1 MFALLQCQESPLHQL
16 GAIDGLLGMA
26 KKKSKRESLLAVDA
40 LQDLWLTTLLPSDR
54 KLKRL
59 AQVVNL

>member
-1 MFALLQCQESPLHQL
+1 MHQL

>member
-1 MFALLQCQESPLHQL
+1 MHQL
-16 GAIDGLLGMA
+16 GAIDGLLAMA

-40 LQDLWLTTLLPSDR
+40 LQELWLTTLLPNDR

-59 AQVVNL
+59 AQVVES